1 MRPLAPELV
10 GVLVVAHALPR
21 FLGCLGI
28 YDSWVLNLGCPC
40 PKKTIQVTLTLIT
53 PRGET
58 TSRTTGRTWTRG
70 TGCKKRDR
78 ETVLACEKRNKTTI
92 K

>member
-21 FLGCLGI
+21 FLGYLSI

-40 PKKTIQVTLTLIT
+40 PKKRYRSKLVTYDSRQYVLGTDGALITGTIELHADETGAVHYT
-53 PRGET
+53 PRGE
-58 TSRTTGRTWTRG
+58 
-70 TGCKKRDR
+70 
-78 ETVLACEKRNKTTI
+78 
-92 K
+92 